1 MTVNGLAHARWSR
14 RQLISA
20 AATTLALPLTA
31 TWAAPAPSAATIDW
45 SALRL
50 LDEKGDGPAHW
61 SGLPVVVVFWATW
74 CPYCKRHNSHVE
86 KLYQHTQGQRLR
98 VLGVTD
104 ETDTEKI
111 TNSVQAQQIHFP
123 IAMAP
128 TAFRAQFTSR
138 RVVPLTCVVGA
149 DGRVLQSLPGEMAL
163 EDVMSLATVA
173 GVANPRIKAV

>member
-1 MTVNGLAHARWSR
+1 MTPPVFPLANLLR
-14 RQLISA
+14 RQVLV
-20 AATTLALPLTA
+20 AATVTLALPSIDA
-31 TWAAPAPSAATIDW
+31 WAAPAASTAPIDW
-45 SALRL
+45 SSLRL

-74 CPYCKRHNSHVE
+74 CPYCKRHNAHVE
-86 KLYQHTQGQRLR
+86 KLYQHSRNQGLR

-104 ETDTEKI
+104 ETDTDKI
-111 TNSVQAQQIHFP
+111 ANSVQAQQLHFP

-163 EDVMSLATVA
+163 EDVMSLAAVA
-173 GVANPRIKAV
+173 GVANPNIKAV